1 MMSVRRCCCI
11 IAAIMMMVLP
21 SQQPNAV
28 VMGQPTVTTSSKPIA
43 PITTLDTQAY
53 LGRWYQMA
61 TGASFIA
68 LELGGN
74 CVTADYKLRP
84 EDGKI
89 SLVNQA
95 RPLLIP
101 QIFARTTGYVVQ
113 SPVANEQGAFTVD
126 QTYLFSIDPATV
138 EYEAPGNYWIIGLGP
153 VINNQY
159 QWAAVSNGDRTSVFI
174 LARNVQEYNKKYKVA
189 AKQVFKDF
197 GGFDNLFT
205 NVLIDTPHFLC
216 FGYK

>member
-1 MMSVRRCCCI
+1 MISVCRWCCCVTVVI
-11 IAAIMMMVLP
+11 ILMVLTGP
-21 SQQPNAV
+21 PKNA
-28 VMGQPTVTTSSKPIA
+28 VMGQPTVTSSSKPYA
-43 PITTLDTQAY
+43 PIATLDTPAY

-61 TGASFIA
+61 TGASFLL

-74 CVTADYKLRP
+74 CVTADYKLRS

-101 QIFARTTGYVVQ
+101 QLFARTTGYVVQ
-113 SPVANEQGAFTVD
+113 SKVPTEQGAFTVD
-126 QTYLFSIDPATV
+126 QTYLFGVDPDSV

-153 VINNQY
+153 LINGQY

-174 LARNVQEYNKKYKVA
+174 LARNVKEYNKKYKQD

-197 GGFDNLFT
+197 GGFNNLFT